1 MTPGRP
7 ATGLPD
13 EARIGQFLIAA
24 TYVSVVLLVVG
35 VVVLLAAGVSPLAG
49 GPDLDLSLVPAW
61 LIHLEPAGFLWAGLL
76 AVVATPIVRVALAA
90 VVFTRAGDRQMVLV
104 ALGILAVVL
113 AGVIAARAGTV

>member
-7 ATGLPD
+7 TGLSD
-13 EARIGQFLIAA
+13 EARIGRFLIAA

-35 VVVLLAAGVSPLAG
+35 VVVLLAAGVSPLSG

-61 LIHLEPAGFLWAGLL
+61 LLRAEPAGFLWAGLL
-76 AVVATPIVRVALAA
+76 AVVATPVARVALAA
-90 VVFTRAGDRQMVLV
+90 VAFARAGDRQMVLV

-113 AGVIAARAGTV
+113 AGVMVARAGTV